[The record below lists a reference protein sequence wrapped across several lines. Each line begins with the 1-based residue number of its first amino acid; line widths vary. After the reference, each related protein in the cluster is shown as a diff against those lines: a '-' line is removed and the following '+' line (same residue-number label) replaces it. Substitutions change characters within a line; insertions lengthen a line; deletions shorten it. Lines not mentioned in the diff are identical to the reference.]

1 LGGGSGTGRRSVNEM
16 RKLLLLCAPAA
27 LAFFYVTAPA
37 ARTSQT
43 ATAQQ
48 NAAQVPR
55 EDARRLFGRVA
66 ALDAAKKQIVV
77 ETRGRG
83 DFEAVTLDASGPVR
97 ILHFARLSAHERRPA
112 RLVRGHTRRRHPAR
126 D

>member
-1 LGGGSGTGRRSVNEM
+1 M

-48 NAAQVPR
+48 GAAQVPR
-55 EDARRLFGRVA
+55 DDARRLSGRVTA
-66 ALDAAKKQIVV
+66 VDAAKKQIVV
-77 ETRGRG
+77 ETRARG
-83 DFEAVTLDASGPVR
+83 DFEAVTLDASG
-97 ILHFARLSAHERRPA
+97 LSLGDHYGDLTVTDATTGEYQRYAVKLTVQSP
-112 RLVRGHTRRRHPAR
+112 
-126 D
+126 